1 MQWRTIRLSAR
12 CALLAGAAAFALFF
26 GALVLRMAG
35 VPLDFFLLS
44 LPLRFTQLITGWEVL
59 AGWKLYTIS
68 FLIAPL
74 YYAILGYFIGLLIE
88 KLRKQK

>member
-1 MQWRTIRLSAR
+1 MQWRTTRLSAR

-26 GALVLRMAG
+26 GALILRVAG

-44 LPLRFTQLITGWEVL
+44 LPLRFTQAITGWDVL
-59 AGWKLYTIS
+59 AGWKLYLSS

-74 YYAILGYFIGLLIE
+74 YYLLLGYFIGLLIE